1 MKIRRYQFDEDGF
14 MRLQKDIDALINNR
28 NLDHQHIGRLYT
40 EYCDI
45 RSENGETIIEG
56 PTLKMYDRQA
66 VPVKRLQMGYNSADA
81 DFNLTIY
88 DAAGNPTIYLN
99 STGEAVYA
107 GNVITGKNAYV
118 GDDLYLGSTA
128 TGTQTKAIRMRTA
141 TKDIVI
147 RGAEV
152 AGKYNI
158 GIGLLNT
165 NEASTEGMDNMGGT
179 LFLYGSM
186 NLLTGGTTDGNLE
199 IGGKFACNGASPQA
213 SYSVNSAAAE
223 DLTEVTALVNQLRTA
238 LINNG
243 ICA

>member
-99 STGEAVYA
+99 STGEAVFA
-107 GNVITGKNAYV
+107 GNIETLKNAKI
-118 GDDLYLGSTA
+118 GQILELQAT
-128 TGTQTKAIRMRTA
+128 TGT
-141 TKDIVI
+141 DI
-147 RGAEV
+147 
-152 AGKYNI
+152 NS
-158 GIGLLNT
+158 GIKWMDSDGVTVLADAFMVKSTVLNLFSIKSNNSEFGLIAN
-165 NEASTEGMDNMGGT
+165 G
-179 LFLYGSM
+179 
-186 NLLTGGTTDGNLE
+186 GNLNLASLTNSVILRAPGAGIVCRDSAIAGNKILTSDE
-199 IGGKFACNGASPQA
+199 IDDKIA
-213 SYSVNSAAAE
+213 
-223 DLTEVTALVNQLRTA
+223 TA
-238 LINNG
+238 INNHLADAS
-243 ICA
+243 ITNSHVAP